1 MRGVRFR
8 GGWGLRGRG
17 MRLTGG
23 KGEGG
28 VRFGGGLRAG
38 EGGRGRGVRLR
49 GGNHCSP
56 VVPGL
61 TVFLETHKR
70 WNYAH
75 NSEYLKLMNQPQ
87 DSIPLFSRIKK
98 F

>member
-1 MRGVRFR
+1 MSVRGVRFR

-38 EGGRGRGVRLR
+38 EGGRGRGVRPR

-56 VVPGL
+56 VSQVLPFSSKHTKDG
-61 TVFLETHKR
+61 TMHTI
-70 WNYAH
+70 
-75 NSEYLKLMNQPQ
+75 LKT
-87 DSIPLFSRIKK
+87 
-98 F
+98 